1 MGGDTRLGQVGRLGL
16 ELSQSVDRAEVD
28 GIFHE
33 YDCREEE
40 RLEGF
45 R

>member
-1 MGGDTRLGQVGRLGL
+1 MLGQVGRLGL

-28 GIFHE
+28 GILHE